1 MSMNC
6 NKWRDTDVWFRTGDS
21 DEWEAG
27 TVVEAQE
34 NSGVWK
40 FSVRRLEIGAGVVT
54 IWPQYSAD
62 SYTHNT
68 SFVNFDTLKRRNLQE
83 AETVHDLTKLHGVS
97 QPEVERILSER
108 FLKHMFY
115 TEVGPVLIYLNYWGD
130 LDNDS
135 SAEARVV
142 RGADSTV
149 MSSEPAVAPTLLQ
162 VFEAGERHLLHQI
175 TPHPYKLAERVYRA
189 MNLDARDA
197 LRHENQTIILTGE
210 SGSGKTRNLQYLLE
224 YLTFSSSKVA
234 QQVGVLFAYDN
245 EIEDLIMAANVITTA
260 FGCAST
266 HAGNPSSSR
275 YGKYI
280 ELYYSDMG
288 FLEGSSL
295 RTFLLESSRVTHQA
309 KHQRNFNIFSEI
321 AAGLNPYEKADFGFH
336 VSPEFRYLG
345 GEYTSV
351 EGLVAENDRHTR
363 HYNQLRQAMTNV
375 GMSNLRQIEAIK
387 VLVGILHLGNIT
399 FEAVRG
405 DGACTSSEDGD
416 EDDDAARIGGL
427 PREQGVTFA
436 EESCGHVDFACKI
449 LGFSVADLC
458 GAITTKTVKVAGKAV
473 VTQNNIQTSVKVRD
487 TLARTL
493 YHSLF
498 KWIIVEI
505 NRSLSENL
513 SEYSAAHIGILDIF
527 GLDSTA
533 ANHFDQMCQNY
544 ANEIL
549 QCHFFSVM
557 LDGQTKHF
565 DEATGQWLVNSETAA
580 NVDSSK
586 HIDIFESDFCGI
598 FPILNSVMQSSNP
611 SVEQFMT
618 VLNKSNIGN
627 PLLLFDKKVKNAF
640 TIRHYAYD
648 VTYQVDNIIEMNQ
661 GLREINFATLSTS
674 NSGKEFRFSTN
685 NSGSVRRVSGG
696 SSVASPSRR
705 TRSDFV
711 GTNGTRKTGSP
722 GSIGSKTPP
731 PSDKNKYKKVK
742 TSVHKK
748 QTIAHS
754 FVTEINEL
762 VGQIRG
768 TRSHFLQCVKSSYE
782 DKPDVY
788 EAGLVAQQLQYCSCM
803 KSIEAVQNDVSL
815 SMPYSAFISEYSS
828 LLYMIG
834 KRLSAPVYDA
844 LRVLKVKPRH
854 KQSLRVAVMGMV
866 EIIPI
871 IGAILGQIEHNP
883 SFIKSNQ
890 HCYDGVEF
898 STSSLKFSAE
908 YLNYL
913 EALKRSTISIIA
925 TRVRCC

>member
-1 MSMNC
+1 M
-6 NKWRDTDVWFRTGDS
+6 
-21 DEWEAG
+21 
-27 TVVEAQE
+27 
-34 NSGVWK
+34 
-40 FSVRRLEIGAGVVT
+40 
-54 IWPQYSAD
+54 
-62 SYTHNT
+62 
-68 SFVNFDTLKRRNLQE
+68 
-83 AETVHDLTKLHGVS
+83 
-97 QPEVERILSER
+97 
-108 FLKHMFY
+108 
-115 TEVGPVLIYLNYWGD
+115 
-130 LDNDS
+130 
-135 SAEARVV
+135 
-142 RGADSTV
+142 
-149 MSSEPAVAPTLLQ
+149 
-162 VFEAGERHLLHQI
+162 
-175 TPHPYKLAERVYRA
+175 
-189 MNLDARDA
+189 
-197 LRHENQTIILTGE
+197 
-210 SGSGKTRNLQYLLE
+210 
-224 YLTFSSSKVA
+224 
-234 QQVGVLFAYDN
+234 LFAYDN

-280 ELYYSDMG
+280 ELYYSDLG

-345 GEYTSV
+345 REYTSV
-351 EGLVAENDRHTR
+351 EGLVAEHDRHVR
-363 HYNQLRQAMTNV
+363 HYNMLRQAMTNV
-375 GMSNLRQIEAIK
+375 GMSSLRQIEAIK

-399 FEAVRG
+399 FEVVRG
-405 DGACTSSEDGD
+405 GDSACTSSEEG
-416 EDDDAARIGGL
+416 DDDDDTPGGHFARD
-427 PREQGVTFA
+427 QGVTFT
-436 EESCGHVDFACKI
+436 EECCGHVDFACKI

-458 GAITTKTVKVAGKAV
+458 GAITTKTVKVAGKPV
-473 VTQNNIQTSVKVRD
+473 VTQNDIQTSIKVRD

-513 SEYSAAHIGILDIF
+513 SDDYSAAHIGILDIF
-527 GLDSTA
+527 GLDSTKS
-533 ANHFDQMCQNY
+533 NHFDQMCQNY

-549 QCHFFSVM
+549 QCHFFSVI
-557 LDGQTKHF
+557 LDGQTKMF
-565 DEATGQWLVNSETAA
+565 KESTGQWIVNSETAA

-598 FPILNSVMQSSNP
+598 FPILNAVMHSSNP
-611 SVEQFMT
+611 SEEQFMT
-618 VLNKSNIGN
+618 VLRKSNVGN
-627 PLLLFDKKVKNAF
+627 PLLIFDAKATNKF

-648 VTYQVDNIIEMNQ
+648 VTYEVDNIIELNQ

-685 NSGSVRRVSGG
+685 NAGGARRVSGG
-696 SSVASPSRR
+696 SSVAASPSRR
-705 TRSDFV
+705 RTSRSDFI
-711 GTNGTRKTGSP
+711 GSSGARKTGSP

-731 PSDKNKYKKVK
+731 PSDKSKFKKVK

-768 TRSHFLQCVKSSYE
+768 TRSHFMQCIKSSYE

-803 KSIEAVQNDVSL
+803 KSIEAIQNDLSL
-815 SMPYSAFISEYSS
+815 CMSYSAFISEYSC
-828 LLYMIG
+828 LLYMAG
-834 KRLSAPVYDA
+834 KCPMSAPVFKTF
-844 LRVLKVKPRH
+844 VLLKTKPKH
-854 KQSLRVAVMGMV
+854 KHSLKAAVMGMV
-866 EIIPI
+866 EIIPT

-883 SFIKSNQ
+883 SFVKSSQ
-890 HCYDGVEF
+890 HCYDGFEF
-898 STSSLKFSAE
+898 LSTSMKFSAE
-908 YLNYL
+908 YLEFL

-925 TRVRCC
+925 TRVRAL